1 MAPCSSFRVSGL
13 GHRDRTTPSRAEEH
27 ASRRR
32 HPCSLL
38 LQTCSSG
45 VVGPSYWGYGRT
57 TGWPTYRLCVAFLV
71 VITVACALYRSRCV
85 CVQNVCARL
94 YALVK
99 VTEGSFAATQRCLH
113 CHEDRMSFDAGLQL
127 LDEGMQQLRVI
138 SNMLAMARRA
148 ASRLQSMSS
157 GRRLSGTTAMT
168 EEDATIMV
176 LAAS

>member
-1 MAPCSSFRVSGL
+1 
-13 GHRDRTTPSRAEEH
+13 
-27 ASRRR
+27 
-32 HPCSLL
+32 
-38 LQTCSSG
+38 
-45 VVGPSYWGYGRT
+45 
-57 TGWPTYRLCVAFLV
+57 
-71 VITVACALYRSRCV
+71 
-85 CVQNVCARL
+85 
-94 YALVK
+94 
-99 VTEGSFAATQRCLH
+99 
-113 CHEDRMSFDAGLQL
+113 MSFDAGLQL

>member
-1 MAPCSSFRVSGL
+1 MQSIVTDVQQWCGRSILLELWSNHRVANVQAL
-13 GHRDRTTPSRAEEH
+13 R
-27 ASRRR
+27 
-32 HPCSLL
+32 CF
-38 LQTCSSG
+38 SSG
-45 VVGPSYWGYGRT
+45 YYCCLCIISIS
-57 TGWPTYRLCVAFLV
+57 LCV
-71 VITVACALYRSRCV
+71 CV

-113 CHEDRMSFDAGLQL
+113 CHEDRMSFDTGLQL

-148 ASRLQSMSS
+148 CWPQSMSS